1 MRRRNI
7 IGQVCDTPKSY
18 DNVMH
23 VGLRK
28 VTFKWQR
35 GNKIGEGQYG
45 KVYTCISVD
54 TGELMAMKEIRF
66 QPNDHKTIKETA
78 DELKIFE
85 GIKHPNLVR
94 YFGVELHREEM
105 YIFMEYC
112 DEGTLEEVSR
122 LGLQEHVIRLYSKQI
137 TVAINVLHEHGIVH
151 RDIKGANIF
160 LTSSGLIK
168 LGHFGCSVKLKNNAQ
183 TMPGEVNSTLGTAAY
198 MAPEVITRAK
208 GEGHGRAA
216 DIWSLG
222 CVVIEMVTGKRPWH
236 EYEHNFQIM
245 YKVGMGHKPPIPE
258 RLSPEGKDFL
268 CHCLESEPRMRWSA
282 SQLLDHSFVK
292 VCTDEE

>member
-1 MRRRNI
+1 
-7 IGQVCDTPKSY
+7 
-18 DNVMH
+18 
-23 VGLRK
+23 
-28 VTFKWQR
+28 
-35 GNKIGEGQYG
+35 
-45 KVYTCISVD
+45 
-54 TGELMAMKEIRF
+54 IRF

-112 DEGTLEEVSR
+112 DEGTLEEVAR

-137 TVAINVLHEHGIVH
+137 TTAINVLHEHGIVH

-168 LGHFGCSVKLKNNAQ
+168 LGDFGCSVKLKNNAQ

-222 CVVIEMVTGKRPWH
+222 CVLIEMVTGKVRTCPH
-236 EYEHNFQIM
+236 CCHKDSKHYEVLAFKI
-245 YKVGMGHKPPIPE
+245 I
-258 RLSPEGKDFL
+258 
-268 CHCLESEPRMRWSA
+268 
-282 SQLLDHSFVK
+282 HSYDCKYAVE
-292 VCTDEE
+292 VC